1 MWDLY
6 IIIILIHTFKGD
18 FILKFFLGIIST
30 WIYPFMLAFLPLAI
44 QWLYNYITSNKLVKN
59 CNEKIVEKMMD
70 YLYYYKKFDNLVLKG
85 ILNGVANQNNIK
97 IEKLKNEEDFRNI
110 IIVKLIE
117 NIYLDREDRSNLINE
132 VIQYDNSPKNYNE
145 KFKENE
151 IDLTT
156 NSSENSKSRKD
167 KMKYLYVL
175 VFIYF
180 YMLLIIT
187 FFVIFKSD
195 IHNYSL
201 LTSNDFITILMT
213 IVTLMVAL
221 STLFL
226 IIRNYFNKD

>member
-1 MWDLY
+1 M
-6 IIIILIHTFKGD
+6 
-18 FILKFFLGIIST
+18 KFFLGIIST

-44 QWLYNYITSNKLVKN
+44 QCLYNYITSNKLVKN

-175 VFIYF
+175 VF
-180 YMLLIIT
+180 
-187 FFVIFKSD
+187 
-195 IHNYSL
+195 
-201 LTSNDFITILMT
+201 
-213 IVTLMVAL
+213 
-221 STLFL
+221 
-226 IIRNYFNKD
+226 

>member
-1 MWDLY
+1 M
-6 IIIILIHTFKGD
+6 
-18 FILKFFLGIIST
+18 KFFLGIIST

-175 VFIYF
+175 VFIY
-180 YMLLIIT
+180 
-187 FFVIFKSD
+187 
-195 IHNYSL
+195 
-201 LTSNDFITILMT
+201 
-213 IVTLMVAL
+213 
-221 STLFL
+221 
-226 IIRNYFNKD
+226 